1 MSNYDDRLK
10 TLREEAL
17 ETQETLQDLP
27 ADAWPSKATRSRTL
41 GVFGYVRTI
50 LETTDPELLS
60 DQAFQQVSSALA
72 QFKSNPAAGASTAD
86 PWTSTLIDAIAQLPA
101 ARDREV
107 EQSVKDAAANF
118 QRSAQQ
124 RLNALKDEY
133 AGTKTDL
140 QELKAEIEE
149 RRAELGAAIDQSKTE
164 ISTRLPPSRLFSSR
178 SSRNMSSSSRA
189 SRLRSRSSE
198 RPRRANSN
206 LLRSGVLHLPRN
218 GSKRP
223 TKSYSASRQ
232 RRAMRSQRAWPRSG
246 VWRTKVL
253 SSSAR
258 SALREPPSA
267 TGRR

>member
-10 TLREEAL
+10 TLREEAR
-17 ETQETLQDLP
+17 ETQELLQDLP

-41 GVFGYVRTI
+41 GVFGYARTI

-60 DQAFQQVSSALA
+60 DQAFQHVSSALA

-86 PWTSTLIDAIAQLPA
+86 LWTSTLIDAIAQLPA

-140 QELKAEIEE
+140 EELKATIQD
-149 RRAELGAAIDQSKTE
+149 RRAELGAAIDESKAE
-164 ISTRLPPSRLFSSR
+164 ISTEI
-178 SSRNMSSSSRA
+178 A
-189 SRLRSRSSE
+189 SLEAAFEQKLAQYEQQLASEQTALSKLRTTQTSE
-198 RPRRANSN
+198 FESAEERRAVSE
-206 LLRSGVLHLPRN
+206 VVP
-218 GSKRP
+218 
-223 TKSYSASRQ
+223 
-232 RRAMRSQRAWPRSG
+232 
-246 VWRTKVL
+246 
-253 SSSAR
+253 
-258 SALREPPSA
+258 
-267 TGRR
+267 